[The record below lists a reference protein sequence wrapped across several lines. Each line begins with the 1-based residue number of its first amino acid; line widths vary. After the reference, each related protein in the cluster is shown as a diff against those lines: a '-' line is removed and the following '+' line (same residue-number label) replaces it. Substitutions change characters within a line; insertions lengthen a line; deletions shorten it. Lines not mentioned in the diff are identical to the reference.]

1 MTLNKSNRG
10 EFSEL
15 VQRYGGQDDV
25 PLPLCDVANV
35 DEFDAALRDWR
46 NAQMASI
53 ALRDI
58 EDSVPLVETLA
69 AVTRVAEHSLDVAL
83 TFHQQQLEARFGKCV
98 SETSAPVRFVVLG
111 MGKLGGGELNFS
123 SDIDI
128 ICLYDLPGAT
138 VGPKQLAA
146 EEFFSK
152 LIRAASKTLTTVTDK
167 GFVFRVDLRLRPF
180 GSAGPLAMH
189 FDQAESYYETHGRDW
204 ERYAFIKA
212 RPVAGDIAAGE
223 EFLSLLKPFIYR
235 RYLDFT
241 ALHGLRDLKAKIS
254 KQYATKRLDANVKL
268 GPGGIREIEFI
279 AQSYQLVRGGQC
291 EALQTTSL
299 YEALNAAADLGLLE
313 EVNRAALVSAY
324 EFLRTVENRLQQRR
338 DQQVHHLPEATEEQ
352 ALLAEVLGFSCWD
365 EFRLT
370 LDKHRRIV
378 GEQFGYVL
386 VVEDEAGL
394 ELDARV
400 SRAFE
405 PLEAG
410 SAYQQVSDRAQ
421 DYVEH
426 IKTQL
431 SQLDIS
437 SDSLSFAVRLVEC
450 VLKRSTYLAWLAEQ
464 PGALKRLL
472 YFVDRSGWMAEQV
485 LAQPALMD
493 ELVDDRALKSLP
505 EASQLDALL
514 AQQLDR
520 VGDGDLE
527 LAMDVC
533 RRFKASQQFLIAAAD
548 VAGYLPV
555 MKVSDHLT
563 ALAEVLLQRAL
574 DWVAA
579 DLQQKTGRPQ
589 LEVDGERIAAQMV
602 VIGYGKLGGL
612 ELGYGSDLDI
622 VLLHDG
628 GGKALGTDGERS
640 LENGVYFQRLGQRYV
655 HFLSANTPAGRL
667 YEIDTRLR
675 PSGNSGLLVT
685 SLQAYEKYQR
695 ESAWT
700 WEHQA
705 LVRARAVAGPD
716 SLKTR
721 FENLRLSLL
730 CLERD
735 EFELKRDVIEMR
747 DKMRAHLD
755 NSTAEQSNLKHASGG
770 LVDIE
775 FVCQY
780 LVLRYASGSCSMF
793 EITDNVRQLE
803 SLAAAGVLR
812 IDQAKSLTEA
822 YVAIRGATHHE
833 RLGCAYPEVE
843 KSLASYRQQV
853 VAIWKELLE

>member
-1 MTLNKSNRG
+1 MNLLKSSRG

-15 VQRYGGQDDV
+15 VERFAGQGCV
-25 PLPLCDVANV
+25 SLPSHEASSV
-35 DEFDAALRDWR
+35 DEFDGALREWR
-46 NAQMASI
+46 NSKMADI
-53 ALRDI
+53 AFRDI
-58 EDSVPLVETLA
+58 EGSAGLQETLA
-69 AVTRVAEHSLDVAL
+69 AVTRVAEQSLEVAL
-83 TFHQQQLEARFGKCV
+83 KFHQQQLEQRFGQCIN
-98 SETSAPVRFVVLG
+98 ERGEPVRFVALG
-111 MGKLGGGELNFS
+111 MGKLGGRELNFS

-128 ICLYDLPGAT
+128 ICLYDLPGT
-138 VGPKQLAA
+138 TSGRKQLSA
-146 EEFFSK
+146 EEFFTK
-152 LIRAASKTLTTVTDK
+152 LIRATSKTLSTVTEH

-223 EFLSLLKPFIYR
+223 TFLTALKPFIYR

-241 ALHGLRDLKAKIS
+241 ALHGLRDLKVKIS
-254 KQYATKRLDANVKL
+254 QQYASKRLDENVKL

-299 YEALNAAADLGLLE
+299 YEALSAAVELGLLDKADH
-313 EVNRAALVSAY
+313 AALIGAY
-324 EFLRTVENRLQQRR
+324 EFLRVVENRLQQRR
-338 DQQVHHLPEATEEQ
+338 DQQVHHLPDAAEER
-352 ALLAEVLGFSCWD
+352 ALLAEVLGFPSWD
-365 EFRLT
+365 EFLSVLNR
-370 LDKHRRIV
+370 HREIV
-378 GEQFGYVL
+378 GEQFGRVL
-386 VVEDEAGL
+386 VVEHEADQKIS
-394 ELDARV
+394 EVV

-405 PLEAG
+405 QLEAG
-410 SAYQQVSDRAQ
+410 NAYQQVSERAQ
-421 DYVEH
+421 CYVGH
-426 IKTQL
+426 IKAQL
-431 SQLDIS
+431 SELNVGEA
-437 SDSLSFAVRLVEC
+437 SLAFAVRLVER

-464 PGALKRLL
+464 PGALRRLL
-472 YFVDRSGWMAEQV
+472 YFVERSSWMADQV
-485 LAQPALMD
+485 LEQPALMD
-493 ELVDDRALKSLP
+493 ELVDDRALKSLLG
-505 EASQLDALL
+505 AAQLDSLL
-514 AQQLDR
+514 AEQLDR
-520 VGDGDLE
+520 VVDGDLE
-527 LAMDVC
+527 QAMDVC
-533 RRFKASQQFLIAAAD
+533 RRFKSSQQFLIAAAD

-555 MKVSDHLT
+555 MKVSDHLS
-563 ALAEVLLQRAL
+563 ALAEVLLQRSL
-574 DWVAA
+574 EWVAA

-589 LEVDGERIAAQMV
+589 LEADGERFAAQMV

-628 GGKALGTDGERS
+628 GGKAIGTDGKKS
-640 LENGVYFQRLGQRYV
+640 LENAVYFQRLGQRYV

-716 SLKTR
+716 SLRKR

-730 CLERD
+730 CLQRD
-735 EFELKRDVIEMR
+735 EAVLKRDVIEMR
-747 DKMRAHLD
+747 DKMRTHLD
-755 NSTAEQSNLKHASGG
+755 NSTAEQSNLKHAPGG

-775 FVCQY
+775 FICQY

-803 SLAAAGVLR
+803 SLALAGVLR
-812 IDQAKSLTEA
+812 NDQAKSLIEA

-833 RLGCAYPEVE
+833 RLGCAYPDIQ
-843 KSLASYRQQV
+843 KSLTSYRQQV